1 MKIKDIIFFTVMI
14 FIMLSIIGFS
24 YWRNNK
30 RLIKIDEI
38 VFMSGSPKFL
48 NYELINKLL
57 EIELDKISESKESI
71 NLTSLESFFETNP
84 YIYNAELYYY
94 PNGSLG
100 ISIKEEEPEL
110 KIISDTIF
118 YFNYKGFKVPVSKKY
133 KPDLPSFIGNPEK
146 NKIKEL
152 LFLVSNFKKDYF
164 LKKELKTIRYESN
177 SYYIK
182 LNSFDFEVEFGSIN
196 NLEEKIK
203 KLKVFSAFYN
213 SMKTKSDYKKISLK
227 YNKQVV
233 AS

>member
-24 YWRNNK
+24 YWRNKK

-133 KPDLPSFIGNPEK
+133 KPDLPIFIGNPEK
-146 NKIKEL
+146 SKIKEL

>member
-24 YWRNNK
+24 YWRNKK

-38 VFMSGSPKFL
+38 VFISGSPKFL

-118 YFNYKGFKVPVSKKY
+118 YFNYEGFKVPVSKKY
-133 KPDLPSFIGNPEK
+133 KPDLPIFIGNPEK
-146 NKIKEL
+146 SKIKEL
-152 LFLVSNFKKDYF
+152 LFLVSDFKKDYF
-164 LKKELKTIRYESN
+164 LKKELKTIRHESN

-213 SMKTKSDYKKISLK
+213 SMKTKSNYKKISLK